1 LRPHSVI
8 RIAAQVALTLAA
20 SITIVATIA
29 ATAATDTNEKSSKA
43 ARVIHIDDAG
53 KCSRNDVMLHLRGS
67 RKQVTTPLTATDRQ
81 RLVAEGAIGVSRD
94 DKQARI
100 PAKLSGLLADDQ
112 AADGVAFRVSLRGTV
127 GIGPTRFRQD
137 AAPPLPA
144 SHSKESDR
152 LVGVPPILADL
163 VTNDSADILA
173 TAYAPADPSHRARA
187 AFESLFSSGSKDL
200 GRFIPPKAD
209 GDPAWIQTA
218 LPASIFSEKEQNCL
232 ARAVYFEA
240 RGESLKGQVAVAQVV
255 LNRVRNPAYPDTACA
270 VVYQNSTWLNRC
282 QFSFACDGNADIIDD
297 RRAWRLA
304 KDIAMAVSAG
314 KIFLAEIGSSTHYYA
329 NYVSPSWARSMRKSA
344 QIGKHLFYKTY
355 GGGWA

>member
-1 LRPHSVI
+1 MRPHSVL
-8 RIAAQVALTLAA
+8 RVATRVALALAA
-20 SITIVATIA
+20 SITAIATIA
-29 ATAATDTNEKSSKA
+29 AAAAGDTNGGSFSEA
-43 ARVIHIDDAG
+43 AWVIHVDDAG
-53 KCSRNDVMLHLRGS
+53 KCSRNDMTVHLRGS
-67 RKQVTTPLTATDRQ
+67 RMQVTTPLTATDGSTFVGRQ
-81 RLVAEGAIGVSRD
+81 AIGVSRD

-100 PAKLSGLLADDQ
+100 PARLSGLPADQ
-112 AADGVAFRVSLRGTV
+112 AADDVALTASLRGTV
-127 GIGPTRFRQD
+127 GIGPTPLRQD
-137 AAPPLPA
+137 APPPLPA
-144 SHSKESDR
+144 SHSKASDR
-152 LVGVPPILADL
+152 LAGVPPILADL
-163 VTNDSADILA
+163 VTNDSADVLA
-173 TAYAPADPSHRARA
+173 TGYAPTDPSHPAPA

-200 GRFIPPKAD
+200 GRFIPPKGD
-209 GDPAWIQTA
+209 GDPAWMQTA

-240 RGESLKGQVAVAQVV
+240 RGESLKGQAAIAQVV

-297 RRAWRLA
+297 QRAWRLA
-304 KDIAMAVSAG
+304 RDIVMAVSAG
-314 KIFLAEIGSSTHYYA
+314 KIFLVEIGSSTHYYA